1 MKQIEE
7 AQMGNRLWGDKNGG
21 GGAAWEAE
29 DDSYLGRRMLAVEME
44 GLTVSTE
51 EKDLIKVPDGVRT
64 QDVTAV
70 ATPEVS

>member
-1 MKQIEE
+1 
-7 AQMGNRLWGDKNGG
+7 
-21 GGAAWEAE
+21 
-29 DDSYLGRRMLAVEME
+29 MLAVEME